1 MLKSSSTEEKES
13 FVVFPRRQER
23 VAISP
28 NGKGSRILI
37 VRLSSIGDVVHTLPL
52 LCALRE
58 ALPEAHLAWVV
69 EDRAAV
75 LLEGHSALDE
85 IIRLPRRWFEDSW
98 YRPAQFLATLKQL
111 RRQFESRGFDVAI
124 DVQGMTRSALTAWMS
139 GAAHRIGFDG
149 VDGRQQSRWFN
160 NVLVEPRSARV
171 VERNLELLGPLG
183 VAAGSVH
190 FRLPDYPTET
200 ASMEH
205 YLKETGLEQGRFVL
219 VAPGSI
225 RSERLWPAERFA
237 AVATKIGQ
245 RYDIPSAVLWAGSR
259 ERRWAR
265 EICDGSRGHARVA
278 PPTSL
283 PELAVLA
290 RRASLFIGADTG
302 PLHIAAAVGCSCV
315 SLHGPT
321 SAGRTGP
328 YGAQHIAI
336 QSGSAPAPA
345 VPRPKNRPPMK
356 AISVE
361 EVFEACETVLK
372 R

>member
-1 MLKSSSTEEKES
+1 M
-13 FVVFPRRQER
+13 VFPRRQES
-23 VAISP
+23 VAIPS
-28 NGKGSRILI
+28 NGRGSRILI
-37 VRLSSIGDVVHTLPL
+37 VRLSSIGDVVAGLPV
-52 LCALRE
+52 LCALRD
-58 ALPEAHLAWVV
+58 ALPEAHLAWIV
-69 EDRAAV
+69 EDWAAA

-98 YRPAQFLATLKQL
+98 YRPAQFLATLTQL
-111 RRQFESRGFDVAI
+111 RRQFGSRGFDVAI
-124 DVQGMTRSALTAWMS
+124 DVQGLTKSALTAWMS
-139 GAAHRIGFDG
+139 GAAHRIGFGG

-160 NVLVEPRSARV
+160 NVLVEPRSTRV
-171 VERNLELLGPLG
+171 AERNLELLRPLG
-183 VAAGSVH
+183 VTASGVH

-200 ASMEH
+200 SSMEH
-205 YLKETGLEQGRFVL
+205 YLKETGLERGGFVL
-219 VAPGSI
+219 VAPGSACA
-225 RSERLWPAERFA
+225 ERLWPAERFA
-237 AVATKIGQ
+237 AVATRIGQ
-245 RYDIPSAVLWAGSR
+245 RYNIPSEVLWAGSR
-259 ERRWAR
+259 ERQWALQ
-265 EICDGSRGHARVA
+265 ISDASAGHARVA

-283 PELAVLA
+283 AELAALA

-302 PLHIAAAVGCSCV
+302 PLHIAAAVGCTCV

-345 VPRPKNRPPMK
+345 VPRPKDRPPMK

-361 EVFEACETVLK
+361 EVFEACDTVLK